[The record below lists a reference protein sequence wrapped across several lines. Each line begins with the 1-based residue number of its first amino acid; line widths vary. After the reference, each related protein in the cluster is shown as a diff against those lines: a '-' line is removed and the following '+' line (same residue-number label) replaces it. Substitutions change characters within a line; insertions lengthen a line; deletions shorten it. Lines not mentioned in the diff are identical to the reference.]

1 MTEKVPLE
9 AMLRRASRV
18 AENMFERDGKVT
30 AFWLADTAGGRQ
42 QTILTSRRRCPWPK
56 LVIDLGLRLA
66 DIAGLEREPAAA
78 TQTRKNR

>member
-9 AMLRRASRV
+9 AAPSRLADGGEHVRARRP
-18 AENMFERDGKVT
+18 GHGL
-30 AFWLADTAGGRQ
+30 LARFDTAGGRQ

-56 LVIDLGLRLA
+56 QVIDLGLRLA

-78 TQTRKNR
+78 TRTRTNR